1 MLHVWRICRYCLLA
15 IFALDAP
22 PTTTGV
28 HLMDCPP
35 PEPAICV
42 EEVKGQPMRV
52 LPCTKAY
59 WCDDKTFIVV
69 KESKQEQD
77 NSDGH

>member
-1 MLHVWRICRYCLLA
+1 
-15 IFALDAP
+15 
-22 PTTTGV
+22 
-28 HLMDCPP
+28 MDCPP
-35 PEPAICV
+35 PEPYICV
-42 EEVKGQPMRV
+42 AQDETTGQPTDV

-69 KESKQEQD
+69 KESKPEQE